1 MIRTEIRF
9 KNSEFINAL
18 NKKGYKSIIEFS
30 RKSGISYG
38 QIIEYANLR
47 RIPRDKHHRK
57 IMCDLLGEDEWT
69 LFIQYEE
76 VVEKNSKMPKK
87 IVKEIPID
95 NIMAIDSPKVLSL
108 ESPDLIEDNL
118 DLKRYYLEKE
128 MKKTMSTLK
137 IREQDILKRFFGFGE
152 FKGKGEG
159 GGQFLSEIGKEF
171 NIGRERVR
179 QIKEKAIRRM
189 RHRYRANN
197 LSEFL

>member
-9 KNSEFINAL
+9 KNSEFIKAL
-18 NKKGYKSIIEFS
+18 NEKGYESIVEFS

-38 QIIEYANLR
+38 QLIEYANLR
-47 RIPRDKHHRK
+47 IIPKDNRHRK
-57 IMCDLLGEDEWT
+57 LICDLLEKDEWT
-69 LFIQYEE
+69 LFIQYEK
-76 VVEKNSKMPKK
+76 VVEKNRKMPKK

-95 NIMAIDSPKVLSL
+95 KIMAIDSPKVLSL

-118 DLKRYYLEKE
+118 DLNRHYLEKE

-137 IREQDILKRFFGFGE
+137 IREQDILKRFFGFGK
-152 FKGKGEG
+152 FKGRGEG

-179 QIKEKAIRRM
+179 QIKEKALRRM